1 MGWWEAGGGF
11 GRSGAFGGGFLCG
24 HSVPLACVACVGH
37 VTLAYTL
44 ARERE
49 GESERVC
56 ARERERTRGLGKVAV
71 QVTIQM
77 LEHGGGGMLGTC
89 S

>member
-1 MGWWEAGGGF
+1 MEN
-11 GRSGAFGGGFLCG
+11 
-24 HSVPLACVACVGH
+24 SVPLSCVAFVGH

-49 GESERVC
+49 EERERVC

-77 LEHGGGGMLGTC
+77 LEHGGGGMLRSC